1 MCMRGDS
8 RLPNAPEA
16 LTAAAIVAAQVAEP
30 QVIAPGE
37 HTRRQHAGYL
47 PVSAASARY
56 NSRMVKRGNTK
67 HEKHAGHSRRA
78 IAAQAARLM
87 AEDGIAEFGAAKRK
101 AARQLGFA
109 ASDALPSNDEI
120 EAELRAYQ
128 TLFQND
134 EQHARVAGL
143 REIALDLLQG
153 FARYHPCLT
162 GPVWKGTAGPDA
174 AITLDL
180 FAESTKMVEV
190 LLIDEEID
198 YRTSEWP
205 HFNRAIAR
213 KVPVLSFEHANCAV
227 NLVVYAE
234 DDRRGA
240 LLPDV
245 NGEAARGEAP
255 AVERR
260 MAEAEAAQAAAGF
273 LAEVR

>member
-1 MCMRGDS
+1 
-8 RLPNAPEA
+8 
-16 LTAAAIVAAQVAEP
+16 
-30 QVIAPGE
+30 
-37 HTRRQHAGYL
+37 
-47 PVSAASARY
+47 
-56 NSRMVKRGNTK
+56 MVKPGNTK
-67 HEKHAGHSRRA
+67 HQKHAEHSRRA

-87 AEDGIAEFGAAKRK
+87 AEDGIPEFGAAKRK

-109 ASDALPSNDEI
+109 SSDALPSNSEV

-134 EQHARVAGL
+134 EQHARIQAL
-143 REIALDLLQG
+143 REIALDLMQG

-162 GPVWKGTAGPDA
+162 GPVWNGTAGPDA

-190 LLIDEEID
+190 LLIDEEIA

-205 HFNRAIAR
+205 HFNRALAR

-227 NLVVYAE
+227 NLAVYGE

-240 LLPDV
+240 LLPDA
-245 NGEAARGEAP
+245 NGEAARGAAP

-273 LAEVR
+273 LTDLG